1 MATIMQLKDVSKAM
15 RLDILRLAYAA
26 GRKGAHIAPSL
37 SMVEIMAVLFVDV
50 MDHERDLFVLSK
62 GHGALCYYTAMHQAG
77 LIGKDQ
83 LDTFEEN
90 GGEFSGQPSRS
101 DRNRIAFSSGSLGM
115 GLSYGAGRALAK
127 KRSGDGGKV
136 YVLIGDGELNEGSI
150 WEAAMFSAQFGLNN
164 LIAIVDKNNMQS
176 DGCSKDIM
184 RMDVQSIWRS
194 FGWDA
199 KTCDGHDA
207 SALRDALI
215 SESNRP
221 RVLLAETVKGKGV
234 SFMEHQRGWHH
245 GHMTE
250 AQYVEA
256 MAEVNRS

>member
-1 MATIMQLKDVSKAM
+1 M
-15 RLDILRLAYAA
+15 RLDILRLAHAA

-37 SMVEIMAVLFVDV
+37 SMVEILAVLFVEV

-62 GHGALCYYTAMHQAG
+62 GHGALCYYTAMHRAG
-77 LIGKDQ
+77 LIGRDQ

-150 WEAAMFSAQFGLNN
+150 WEAAMFSAQFELNN
-164 LIAIVDKNNMQS
+164 LVAIVDKNNMQS

-184 RMDVQSIWRS
+184 RLDIQSVWQS
-194 FGWDA
+194 FGWDVA
-199 KTCDGHDA
+199 TCDGHDV
-207 SALRDALI
+207 SALREALS
-215 SESNRP
+215 SENNRP
-221 RVLLAETVKGKGV
+221 RVLIAETVKGKGV

-245 GHMTE
+245 GHLTD
-250 AQYVEA
+250 AQYAEA
-256 MAEVNRS
+256 MAEVTNS